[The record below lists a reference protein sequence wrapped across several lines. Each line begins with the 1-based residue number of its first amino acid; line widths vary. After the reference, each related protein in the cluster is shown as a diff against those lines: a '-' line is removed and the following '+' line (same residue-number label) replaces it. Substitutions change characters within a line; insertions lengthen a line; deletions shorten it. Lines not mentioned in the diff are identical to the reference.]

1 MAGTRAARPA
11 PRRRRVAGA
20 SRLPL
25 TLCAALAA
33 LACTGQRSG
42 PAEQRGLGKLV
53 LPGPV
58 RALKASADGAWLAAL
73 TGCAEARGQFLPPR
87 TGSCDLQ
94 LVPTA
99 GGEARRLASAV
110 TTLPQGVL
118 WSPEGATL
126 AALAQYDYA
135 AASGTL
141 VVSRDGG
148 PARTLAEG
156 VTFHGF
162 LPGDGGALAAVASG
176 RLLVQ
181 RGEAAPERVAGVE
194 LAGSF
199 DAGPVRSGRGAGGPV
214 SLLLRRTAQG
224 GGALL
229 AVAADGQARPV
240 AERTGDY
247 LLAPGGAAF
256 AYAVQTGTGYALRLV
271 AGGRTVELGR
281 DVGAFA
287 FSRDGGALAFVA
299 DVHPGK
305 QGDLRVARVPPDG
318 RAPALLARE
327 VGEFR
332 WAAAAPRVAW
342 LEKYDPRVRSGTAGA
357 GGLDVPARTFATHV
371 SDLEISPDGRQVAFL
386 QHTTR
391 GGYSVDLGLGAMEGP
406 AEPRFQA
413 VAPGV
418 FGFAFSPDG
427 RFLYYRTRCTRN
439 AEACDVERI
448 PAAGLSP
455 GAKPEGIAQ
464 GVKSF
469 EFDPRDPGRLLVT
482 WQRMDRDA
490 LDLAVWEAGKLT
502 RVDTYVLPG
511 SAQLLG
517 PDSRRVAYAV
527 IQEKRQG
534 AYVAELPR

>member
-1 MAGTRAARPA
+1 
-11 PRRRRVAGA
+11 
-20 SRLPL
+20 
-25 TLCAALAA
+25 
-33 LACTGQRSG
+33 
-42 PAEQRGLGKLV
+42 
-53 LPGPV
+53 V

-73 TGCAEARGQFLPPR
+73 TGCSEARGQFLPQR
-87 TGSCDLQ
+87 TASCDLQ
-94 LVPTA
+94 LVPVA
-99 GGEARRLASAV
+99 GGAPRRLAAAV
-110 TTLPQGVL
+110 TTLPHGVL

-126 AALAQYDYA
+126 AALSQYDYA
-135 AASGTL
+135 GASGTL

-148 PARTLAEG
+148 EARTVAEG

-162 LPGDGGALAAVASG
+162 LPGAGGAVAAVASG

-181 RGEAAPERVAGVE
+181 RGDGAPERLAGVE

-199 DAGPVRSGRGAGGPV
+199 DAGPSRASPVSRSLPPTPAGGEVKAAGGAAGPV
-214 SLLLRRTAQG
+214 SMLLRRTAQG

-247 LLAPGGAAF
+247 LLAPGGGAF
-256 AYAVQTGTGYALRLV
+256 AYAVQAGTGYALRLV

-287 FSRDGGALAFVA
+287 FSRDGAALAFVA
-299 DVHPGK
+299 DVRPGK

-332 WAAAAPRVAW
+332 WAAGAPRLAW
-342 LEKYDPRVRSGTAGA
+342 LERYDPRVRSGTAGA
-357 GGLDVPARTFATHV
+357 GGLDVPARTFSGHV
-371 SDLEISPDGRQVAFL
+371 SDIELSPDGKQLAFL

-391 GGYSVDLGLGAMEGP
+391 GGYSVDLGLGAVEGK
-406 AEPRFQA
+406 AEPRFQV

-427 RFLYYRTRCTRN
+427 RWLYYRTRCTRN

-448 PAAGLSP
+448 PAAGLAA
-455 GAKPEGIAQ
+455 GAKPEAVAQ
-464 GVKSF
+464 GLKSF

-502 RVDTYVLPG
+502 TVDTYVLPG

-517 PDSRRVAYAV
+517 PDSRRLAYV
-527 IQEKRQG
+527 VMQEKRQG
-534 AYVAELPR
+534 VYVAELPAAR